1 MQTVGWLMN
10 ERVKALFL
18 TALKLSPE
26 EQRELVQTLM
36 DNLGADP
43 AEADQLF
50 ADAGQVDA
58 DGEVPP
64 RPTSDVL
71 AKYLDI

>member
-1 MQTVGWLMN
+1 MN
-10 ERVKALFL
+10 DRVKAILL

-26 EQRELVQTLM
+26 ERAELAQTLL
-36 DNLGADP
+36 DNLGTDP
-43 AEADQLF
+43 AEAEQLL
-50 ADAGQVDA
+50 AGDGDAPTDDTA
-58 DGEVPP
+58 VPA